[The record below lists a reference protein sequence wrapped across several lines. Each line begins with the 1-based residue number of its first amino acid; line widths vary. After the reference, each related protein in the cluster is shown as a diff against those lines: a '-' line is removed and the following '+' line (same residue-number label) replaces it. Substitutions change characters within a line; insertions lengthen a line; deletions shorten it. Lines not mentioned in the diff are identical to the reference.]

1 MKIVINSCFGGFG
14 LSKIALYE
22 LYLKGSPLVEDV
34 RNLTGGNYNPTDE
47 VIPFNDFS
55 ASLSGYSY
63 ESRCHPD
70 LVEIVEKMGEKAND
84 DFADL
89 NVVEIPDGID
99 WIITDYDG
107 VETIE
112 ETHRTWK

>member
-14 LSKIALYE
+14 LSKAALYE

-34 RNLTGGNYNPTDE
+34 HNLTGGNYNPKDE

-55 ASLSGYSY
+55 ASFNEYSHKL
-63 ESRCHPD
+63 RCHPD
-70 LVEIVEKMGEKAND
+70 LVEIVEKLGEKASGMC
-84 DFADL
+84 ADL

-107 VETIE
+107 IETIG
-112 ETHRTWK
+112 TK